1 VVSREFLPAKARAWF
16 AAIGARLGRTR
27 AELPPQAENGPRLP
41 KRGFLAAVGAR
52 LGKTP
57 LERVV
62 AALMVLFVLAGLAF
76 RARGFLFEAS
86 AFWLDECV
94 WAMNLTTRPL
104 SQNLIRPPGFILISK
119 ALSVTFS
126 PTETVLRALPWVAG
140 IAVTLA
146 SPALA
151 RRLYQSLTS
160 RLLFVAIICLNPAAI
175 DFSKEF
181 KPYSIG
187 LLLHFSMILLALRY
201 VETRRGR
208 DLGLVLGGA
217 ALGCLFTQDLIFA
230 FPGLFALLG
239 LETFR
244 KNRNHFFWVA
254 GAAGLIVTVIAAQY
268 FFLWRHLP
276 KDSSEYWGN
285 KYNVFYTGK
294 GARNYL
300 SWAFE
305 RYRDMTGLPGIRR
318 EYWQDGG
325 MEFAQRQMFRTA
337 DRVLW
342 LTLHLMGLMVMVWRK
357 RWREALLIALPVY
370 VLWAFN
376 AAGFWPFGMFRTNV
390 FTVVYMTA
398 IAAMAFDVP
407 SDPKLRWFAPIP
419 ALAIV
424 VLPIVVFE
432 GVWHSRKQAFTYDSK
447 IPQLLERLVRIGEGS
462 DGRAPLI
469 LDRRSCDPWRFYTQ
483 FHPSTRARFAELLSE
498 NYDAHCLRDDTLIPA
513 ELQRYATSRQAVWI
527 VLHVGHGLDKMLRTG
542 KLPGLYRISRFEVGP
557 HTVMSFRR
565 RAPRPPAIEQ
575 PLTAP

>member
-1 VVSREFLPAKARAWF
+1 MTRTEKARARF
-16 AAIGARLGRTR
+16 AAL
-27 AELPPQAENGPRLP
+27 
-41 KRGFLAAVGAR
+41 FAAVGAR
-52 LGKTP
+52 LGASRV
-57 LERVV
+57 ERTVSI
-62 AALMVLFVLAGLAF
+62 LMGIAVLAGLAF
-76 RARGFLFEAS
+76 RARGYLFEAS

-104 SQNLIRPPGFILISK
+104 TQNLIRPPGFIIISK
-119 ALSVTFS
+119 GLAVTLG
-126 PTETVLRALPWVAG
+126 PTETVLRALPWIAGVVAT
-140 IAVTLA
+140 IAA
-146 SPALA
+146 PALA

-160 RLLFVAIICLNPAAI
+160 RLLFVAIIALNPAAI

-187 LLLHFSMILLALRY
+187 LLLHFSLILLALRY

-208 DLGLVLGGA
+208 DLGLVLAVA
-217 ALGCLFTQDLIFA
+217 ALGGLFTQDLVFA
-230 FPGLFALLG
+230 FPGLFAVLG
-239 LETFR
+239 WDTFR
-244 KNRNHFFWVA
+244 QAFRPGRLATEPSVPEARLRSHFYWVVAVA
-254 GAAGLIVTVIAAQY
+254 GVIVALLLAQY

-300 SWAFE
+300 AWAFE

-325 MEFAQRQMFRTA
+325 MDFEHRQMFRQA

-357 RWREALLIALPVY
+357 RWREALLVALPLY

-376 AAGFWPFGMFRTNV
+376 ALGFWPFGMFRTNV
-390 FTVVYMTA
+390 FTVVYTTA

-407 SDPKLRWFAPIP
+407 SDHKLRWFAPIP
-419 ALAIV
+419 ALVIV
-424 VLPIVVFE
+424 LAPMIVFE

-447 IPQLLERLVRIGEGS
+447 IPQLIDRLVRIGEGT
-462 DGRAPLI
+462 DGKAPLI

-483 FHPSTRARFAELLSE
+483 FHPATRARYAELVAE
-498 NYDAHCLRDDTLIPA
+498 NYDAHCLRNDTLIPS
-513 ELQRYATSRQAVWI
+513 ELQKYATTRQAVWI
-527 VLHVGHGLDKMLRTG
+527 VLHVGHGLDKMVRTG
-542 KLPGLYRISRFEVGP
+542 KFAGLYRISRFEVGP

-565 RAPRPPAIEQ
+565 RAPRPPAGEQ